1 MILEDNGQKVGTI
14 RSNENGVTLILEN
27 KTFKKLTELQ
37 QKLKV
42 DFTGKE
48 LVKKEIEEF
57 EVLGF
62 CM

>member
-1 MILEDNGQKVGTI
+1 M
-14 RSNENGVTLILEN
+14 TLILGKQN
-27 KTFKKLTELQ
+27 QTFKKLTELQ

-57 EVLGF
+57 EVLWF

>member
-1 MILEDNGQKVGTI
+1 M
-14 RSNENGVTLILEN
+14 VTLTVGKQPN
-27 KTFKKLTELQ
+27 FKKLTELQ

-57 EVLGF
+57 EVLVLHVKQTYNPY
-62 CM
+62 MT